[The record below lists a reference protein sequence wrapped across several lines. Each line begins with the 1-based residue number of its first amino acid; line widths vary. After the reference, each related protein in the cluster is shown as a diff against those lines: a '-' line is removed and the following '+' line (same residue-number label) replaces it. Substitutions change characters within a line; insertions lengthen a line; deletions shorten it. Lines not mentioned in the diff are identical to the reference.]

1 MDGVSPPGGDW
12 AEWIGLSNLQLCL
25 SDPQVICNRCYS
37 EVVPL
42 LEEKFPTILFIL
54 PDVQGKITSLFCRGG
69 LLLNISYNNSVWAK
83 KWVNSRKEETP
94 IHPANIEEFVLSS
107 LLA

>member
-25 SDPQVICNRCYS
+25 SDPQVMYNRCYS

-42 LEEKFPTILFIL
+42 LEEKFPTILN
-54 PDVQGKITSLFCRGG
+54 K
-69 LLLNISYNNSVWAK
+69 WAK
-83 KWVNSRKEETP
+83 KWGNTRKEES
-94 IHPANIEEFVLSS
+94 VLPRV
-107 LLA
+107 

>member
-1 MDGVSPPGGDW
+1 MDGEVDPAVPPPGGNW
-12 AEWIGLSNLQLCL
+12 AEWIGLSNLQLSL

-42 LEEKFPTILFIL
+42 LKEKFQTF
-54 PDVQGKITSLFCRGG
+54 
-69 LLLNISYNNSVWAK
+69 LNKWAK

-94 IHPANIEEFVLSS
+94 IHPANIEEFVLVS

>member
-12 AEWIGLSNLQLCL
+12 ADRIGLSNLQLCL
-25 SDPQVICNRCYS
+25 SDPQVMYNRCYS

-42 LEEKFPTILFIL
+42 LEEKFPTILN
-54 PDVQGKITSLFCRGG
+54 K
-69 LLLNISYNNSVWAK
+69 WAK

>member
-1 MDGVSPPGGDW
+1 MDGEVDPAVPPPGGDW

-25 SDPQVICNRCYS
+25 SDPQVMYNRCYS

-42 LEEKFPTILFIL
+42 LEEKFPTILINF
-54 PDVQGKITSLFCRGG
+54 
-69 LLLNISYNNSVWAK
+69 VWAK

>member
-1 MDGVSPPGGDW
+1 MY
-12 AEWIGLSNLQLCL
+12 
-25 SDPQVICNRCYS
+25 NRCYS

-42 LEEKFPTILFIL
+42 LEEKFPTILINY
-54 PDVQGKITSLFCRGG
+54 VR
-69 LLLNISYNNSVWAK
+69 AK